1 MVTMP
6 RKSKFTLQKLDLGE
20 ETTGQRI
27 SRIRKQNGL
36 TQRELAKLIG
46 INQALITDYERG
58 KLRLHAE
65 MLARFAISL
74 GVTTD
79 ELIGLKI
86 SFQNGVKP
94 NLKLRKKLMEIE
106 SLPIAQQRALF
117 KTINAFLIAAD
128 K

>member
-6 RKSKFTLQKLDLGE
+6 RKSKFTLPKLDLGE

-36 TQRELAKLIG
+36 TQRALAEKIG

-65 MLARFAISL
+65 MLARFAIAL
-74 GVTTD
+74 GVSTD
-79 ELIGLKI
+79 EIIGLK
-86 SFQNGVKP
+86 SSHHNGVKP

-106 SLPIAQQRALF
+106 TLPVSQQRALF
-117 KTINAFLIAAD
+117 KTINAFLTAAG

>member
-1 MVTMP
+1 MITMP
-6 RKSKFTLQKLDLGE
+6 RKSKFTLQKLNLGE
-20 ETTGQRI
+20 ETVGQRI

-36 TQRELAKLIG
+36 TQRELAKIIG

-65 MLARFAISL
+65 MLARFSIAL
-74 GVTTD
+74 GVSTD

-86 SFQNGVKP
+86 SYQNGVKP
-94 NLKLRKKLMEIE
+94 NLKLRKKLMDIE

-117 KTINAFLIAAD
+117 KTINAFLIAAE